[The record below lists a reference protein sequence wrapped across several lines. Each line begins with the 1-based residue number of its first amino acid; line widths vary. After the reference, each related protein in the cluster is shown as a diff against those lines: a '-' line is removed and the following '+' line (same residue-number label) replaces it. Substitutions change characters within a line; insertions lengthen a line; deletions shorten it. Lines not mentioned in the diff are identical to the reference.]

1 MAAPLVKQLDEQ
13 VSRFLLAR
21 CHNIA
26 DLRRVARWRVPS
38 PMFHYMDGA
47 ADDEVTMGRNESAF
61 DELELLPRNLIDIT
75 KIDTS
80 TTVLGQKIDFP
91 LMLAP
96 TGMSRLFHWEGEL
109 AVARAAARAGTFY
122 SLSTVGTHSIEEV
135 AAVNSGPKCF
145 QIYVFKDRGLTA
157 EFIDRSREAHFHALC
172 LTIDLPLTGN
182 RERDL
187 RTGMTVPPKL
197 SLRSWMDFAFR
208 PLWSAAHLSS
218 DPFTLANVAHRVPAA
233 RPGDVNTLQAY
244 IGEQFDRSVTWA
256 DAEVMVK
263 QWDGPFAVK
272 GILTV
277 DDAKR
282 AVDIGATAV
291 IVSNHGGR
299 QLDHVPAP
307 IEVLPEIV
315 EAVGDRVEVILD
327 GGVRR
332 GTDVIKAL
340 ALGAKACMTG
350 RCYLFGLGAGGEA
363 GVDRALQLLKAEIN
377 RDMALLGTRNV
388 NEIGR
393 HHVRYR
399 RRIRD

>member
-1 MAAPLVKQLDEQ
+1 MAAPFIRQLDEQ
-13 VSRFLLAR
+13 ISRFLLAR

-26 DLRRVARWRVPS
+26 DLRRLARWRVPA

-47 ADDEVTMGRNESAF
+47 ADDEVTMGRNQSAF
-61 DELELLPRNLIDIT
+61 DDLELLPRNLIDIS

-80 TTVLGQKIDFP
+80 TTVLGQRIEFP
-91 LMLAP
+91 LVLAP

-109 AVARAAARAGTFY
+109 AVARAAARAGTIY
-122 SLSTVGTHSIEEV
+122 SLSTVGTHSVEEV
-135 AAVNSGPKCF
+135 AAVNPGPKWF
-145 QIYVFKDRGLTA
+145 QIYVFKDRGLVT
-157 EFIDRSREAHFHALC
+157 EFIDRCRAQQYHALC

-197 SLRSWMDFAFR
+197 SVKSWLDFALR
-208 PLWSAAHLSS
+208 PLWSFAHITS

-244 IGEQFDRSVTWA
+244 IGEQFDRTVTWD
-256 DAEVMVK
+256 DAALMVQ
-263 QWDGPFAVK
+263 QWNGPFAVK

-282 AVDIGATAV
+282 AVDIGATCI

-307 IEVLPEIV
+307 IDVLPEIV
-315 EAVGDRVEVILD
+315 AAVGDRAEVILD

-332 GTDVIKAL
+332 GTDVLKAI

-350 RCYLFGLGAGGEA
+350 RCYLFGLGAGGEP
-363 GVDRALQLLKAEIN
+363 GVDRALHLLKSEIN

-388 NEIGR
+388 DEIGLQ
-393 HHVRYR
+393 HVRYR
-399 RRIRD
+399 RRVRD

>member
-1 MAAPLVKQLDEQ
+1 
-13 VSRFLLAR
+13 
-21 CHNIA
+21 
-26 DLRRVARWRVPS
+26 
-38 PMFHYMDGA
+38 
-47 ADDEVTMGRNESAF
+47 
-61 DELELLPRNLIDIT
+61 
-75 KIDTS
+75 
-80 TTVLGQKIDFP
+80 
-91 LMLAP
+91 
-96 TGMSRLFHWEGEL
+96 
-109 AVARAAARAGTFY
+109 
-122 SLSTVGTHSIEEV
+122 V
-135 AAVNSGPKCF
+135 AAVNNGPKCF

-157 EFIDRSREAHFHALC
+157 EFIDRSREAHYHALC

-256 DAEVMVK
+256 DAEIMV
-263 QWDGPFAVK
+263 QHWNGPFAVK